1 MSKIN
6 KKKFNRL
13 IKESNY
19 IKKNLIKNIHQINR
33 AIEIISNC
41 ILNGGKVLLC
51 GNGGSAADAQHLA
64 AEFLV
69 RLKPSVKR
77 NSIPAISLATDTSTL
92 TATGNDYSFND
103 IFSRPLSSLG
113 HENDVLI
120 ALSTSGNSKN
130 IIKALKVAKKNKIK
144 SISFLGNKGG
154 MVKKFAD
161 LNLIIT
167 SRNTARIQENHIFLG
182 HLIFEN
188 VEQILIKKKYFK

>member
-1 MSKIN
+1 M
-6 KKKFNRL
+6 
-13 IKESNY
+13 
-19 IKKNLIKNIHQINR
+19 
-33 AIEIISNC
+33 
-41 ILNGGKVLLC
+41 C

-69 RLKPSVKR
+69 RLKPSIKR

-113 HENDVLI
+113 NENDVLI
-120 ALSTSGNSKN
+120 VLSTSGNSKN
-130 IIKALKVAKKNKIK
+130 IIKALKIANKNNIK

-154 MVKKFAD
+154 IVKKFAD
-161 LNLIIT
+161 LNLII
-167 SRNTARIQENHIFLG
+167 SSKNTARIQENHIFLG
-182 HLIFEN
+182 HIIFEN